1 MAACSVIYC
10 GTWTGGFICK
20 PTSLFSLLDLL
31 SAGESDRWN
40 PCFFLLQTLAV
51 GGNIDL
57 IDLIAEKGRAALI
70 AAVTV
75 NF

>member
-10 GTWTGGFICK
+10 CTCTGGFICK

-40 PCFFLLQTLAV
+40 PCLFLLQTLAA
-51 GGNIDL
+51 GGN

-75 NF
+75 DF